1 MKTHSRLAIGVATL
15 TALHAGVSHALGLGE
30 LQLQSA
36 LNQPLQAVIHLQDSG
51 GLDPTDIRVSL
62 ADADAFAR
70 IGIDRP
76 FFLTDLRFTPQRVS
90 GELIIRVESSRPIR
104 EPYLNFLVQLDRGNG
119 ALLREYTLLLDPPLY
134 VPAPVT
140 APALSEPGARP
151 PGQTGPSASSTHAS
165 PRPAPARAVP
175 VLRAQ
180 PDAAR
185 YQTRVGDSLWRIAR
199 DTRPGDSVAIQEQMD
214 AILALNPTAFINGD
228 PERLRA
234 GQELI
239 LPTAAQM
246 GVSSPSAQPFAAPVP
261 RPADTGG
268 RATELAGRL
277 TIEEPKVQA
286 LTAEAEAMQQRLTT
300 LETRF
305 QSLLGELEFRDAQIA
320 SLQAELDIMRQ
331 ARDAAQ
337 RVAEAPPVA
346 ATDDIPSTGDPA
358 DAVATPGAI
367 EAAVVVES
375 AAAEKTWLNRGWPL
389 VLALL
394 LLLAGGSW
402 LRSRRQPEPET
413 EPAPR
418 PAAAPRPVVVPGNRT
433 VDPLE
438 GVELYLTYGRF
449 AEARL
454 MLEEAITAE
463 PGRID
468 LRMRMLG
475 VLADLGDAHRFSEH
489 AREAVARGADP
500 RQIEQ
505 LKLRFPLSQNTSQEL
520 VEPVDE
526 PLPLLAE
533 ETGTLDL
540 LDLEFDSSWD
550 LFDDLPETA
559 SRRREELHQLQEDFE
574 SNLQDFPEVGELD
587 EVETTRFRER
597 GER

>member
-15 TALHAGVSHALGLGE
+15 TALHAGGSHALGLGE

-175 VLRAQ
+175 VLQ
-180 PDAAR
+180 PQPNAAR
-185 YQTRVGDSLWRIAR
+185 YQTRVGDSLWRIAQ
-199 DTRPGDSVAIQEQMD
+199 DTRPGDSVAIQDQMD
-214 AILALNPTAFINGD
+214 AILTLNPTAFINGD
-228 PERLRA
+228 PGRLRA

-239 LPTAAQM
+239 LPTAVQM
-246 GVSSPSAQPFAAPVP
+246 GVSSPSAQPSAVPVSW
-261 RPADTGG
+261 PADTAG

-526 PLPLLAE
+526 LLPVLAE

-540 LDLEFDSSWD
+540 IDLEFDSSWD

-559 SRRREELHQLQEDFE
+559 NRRREKLRQLQEDFE

-587 EVETTRFRER
+587 EVEATHFRER